1 MILIYSDNSINKD
14 IATSCTADNGM
25 ILGMILGMS
34 VFFAKD
40 LPGHIG
46 KWAPEMMCLGCLGC
60 LGFFCEGA
68 EYESTRLPK
77 N

>member
-1 MILIYSDNSINKD
+1 MIVIVQHSSKLQLGVLENG
-14 IATSCTADNGM
+14 TTGM
-25 ILGMILGMS
+25 IWKDMEKIGG
-34 VFFAKD
+34 FAKD

-60 LGFFCEGA
+60 EVLGSA
-68 EYESTRLPK
+68 EDESNVLP